1 MMASNDK
8 SEESAMDQ
16 MIAEVKALKP
26 HIHPPVPNPAP
37 LGLIGFG
44 LTTALLQM
52 KHTTITGSS
61 DEDRDGVD
69 ALVLGFAMFFGGLI
83 QALAGLGE
91 IRRNN
96 VFGYT
101 AFCLYGAFWMSFGT
115 VEIVQLLADNPPAVN
130 PQAVQCMLI
139 LVGIYTT
146 ILWICTFKMHLTINL
161 LFGMLAATLYLLA
174 GGVSDDTVDK
184 IGGYFGLVTAAIAYW
199 LAAVELINEIVGEGD
214 EIIPLGHF
222 NFAFLKRNK
231 DKKVMCESAVANTQD
246 DAV

>member
-1 MMASNDK
+1 MSEDK
-8 SEESAMDQ
+8 SCQKLEVASGLDQ
-16 MIAEVKALKP
+16 MVAEVKALQP
-26 HIHPPVPNPAP
+26 HIHPAVPNPAP

-52 KHTTITGSS
+52 KHTSITGSL
-61 DEDRDGVD
+61 DDDHDGFD

-83 QALAGLGE
+83 QAIAGLGE
-91 IRRNN
+91 IKRNN

-115 VEIVQLLADNPPAVN
+115 VEIVQLIADSPPQVN
-130 PQAVQCMLI
+130 PKASQCMLV

-161 LFGMLAATLYLLA
+161 LFGMLASTLYLLA
-174 GGVSDDTVDK
+174 GGVRNETVDK
-184 IGGYFGLVTAAIAYW
+184 IGGYFGLITAAIAYW
-199 LAAVELINEIVGEGD
+199 LAAAELINEILGEGE

-222 NFAFLKRNK
+222 DFQCLR
-231 DKKVMCESAVANTQD
+231 KKNGKVSCETMKTDEEV
-246 DAV
+246 